1 MSCTAAPPPQSMMS
15 SRYIS
20 SFDKYMEDSIKGQ
33 ICAKRGEGQGHI
45 YHLKADEAI
54 LQNWKQFLTHGQ
66 NKANLAQYYTEYM
79 MESAPALMNDGPI
92 MCVSGG
98 QDEKTISITREGV
111 REVQSLFSNHEE
123 ADTRIILHAVA
134 AAEDGAETL
143 VVESSDKDV
152 LVLLLNH

>member
-1 MSCTAAPPPQSMMS
+1 MMS

-20 SFDKYMEDSIKGQ
+20 PFDKYMEDSIKDQ

-45 YHLKADEAI
+45 YHLKADAAI

-79 MESAPALMNDGPI
+79 MDRAPALMNDELI

-111 REVQSLFSNHEE
+111 REVQSLFSNH
-123 ADTRIILHAVA
+123 
-134 AAEDGAETL
+134 
-143 VVESSDKDV
+143 
-152 LVLLLNH
+152 